1 MIHLKISCRIISVG
15 FLLNAVFI
23 AAASAQAPQA
33 KPKIAVF
40 SGPTATIQNSQP
52 LVTSNKAREK
62 YHLPL
67 LKDASGL
74 PLTDGLFYQKLAAPV
89 TVYVEM
95 FSAHPLE
102 SDVKELY
109 GKPDGY
115 VDAKG
120 KFSKNRKSA
129 SDIPVLEVV
138 IKPNDGLYPL
148 PYMARQVNG
157 KAWEAEF
164 TEPKA
169 PFSSSRQTFYPNAS
183 RIFEEIDR
191 NGGRIKEMADYDFY
205 RAAPAGGYTKGLPE
219 NKRTDVGKGDI
230 APEQLGEHFFTY
242 GPYGAAPSRA
252 VIGRAT
258 NIVQKAM
265 SGGNYLG
272 AIWLEGSPSIETTS
286 YWMNLLIDT
295 RSPLVFNAAQRKRG
309 SISADGDQ
317 NIKDAITYITS
328 RVWSDENGRN
338 KAGTILMQDQV
349 MYSSRE
355 VQKGDARPGG
365 YVVTGGHG
373 GIVGTMGY
381 GPKLTFLPVRK
392 HTYQSAVTINQLP
405 REVPG
410 ITRREGKPEVITVP
424 VKDAEGMLIPESLP
438 IVTIFKSSNWLSD
451 EVNSKD
457 PSTEVDILARLED
470 YLAHH
475 PLGGFVGEGT
485 APYGSM
491 IAPMDAALSKAVLQ
505 GYPVLKVARGNADGF
520 MDTNP
525 NNLFI
530 EGQNITAT
538 KGMMLLMAC
547 ILKFG
552 ALPPVNDPANPTAE
566 ELQKTKDK
574 IARYQEVFNTH

>member
-1 MIHLKISCRIISVG
+1 MASG
-15 FLLNAVFI
+15 LLLLQCAVFF
-23 AAASAQAPQA
+23 AAQAQAPA
-33 KPKIAVF
+33 TKPKIAVF

-62 YHLPL
+62 YRLPL
-67 LKDASGL
+67 LQDASGQ
-74 PLTDGLFYQKLAAPV
+74 PLTDGLFYQKIAAPV

-95 FSAHPLE
+95 FTAHPLE
-102 SDVKELY
+102 RDVEELY

-120 KFSKNRKSA
+120 NFSKTRRSA
-129 SDIPVLEVV
+129 GDIPVLEVV
-138 IKPNDGLYPL
+138 LKPSDGLYPL
-148 PYMARQVNG
+148 PYMARQANG
-157 KAWEAEF
+157 KAWDAEY

-183 RIFEEIDR
+183 RIFEEIER
-191 NGGRIKEMADYDFY
+191 NGGRINELAAYDFY

-219 NKRTDVGKGDI
+219 NKRTDAGKGDI
-230 APEQLGEHFFTY
+230 APERLGEHFFTY
-242 GPYGAAPSRA
+242 GPYGAAPSRT

-258 NIVQKAM
+258 NIVQQAM
-265 SGGNYLG
+265 NSGNYLG

-295 RSPLVFNAAQRKRG
+295 PAPLVFNAAQRKRG

-328 RVWSDENGRN
+328 RVWSDEQGRN
-338 KAGTILMQDQV
+338 KVGSILLQDQM
-349 MYSSRE
+349 MYSTRE

-410 ITRREGKPEVITVP
+410 IARREGKPEVISVP
-424 VKDAEGMLIPESLP
+424 VKDAGGMLLPESIP
-438 IVTIFKSSNWLSD
+438 MVTIFKSSNWLSD

-457 PSTEVDILARLED
+457 PSSEVDILARLED

-475 PLGGFVGEGT
+475 PLAGFVGEGT
-485 APYGSM
+485 APYGSL
-491 IAPMDAALSKAVLQ
+491 IAPMDAALSKAVLH

-520 MDTNP
+520 MDSNP

-547 ILKFG
+547 IMKFG
-552 ALPPVNDPANPTAE
+552 ALPPANDPANPTAG
-566 ELQKTKDK
+566 ELQKIRDQ

>member
-1 MIHLKISCRIISVG
+1 MY
-15 FLLNAVFI
+15 
-23 AAASAQAPQA
+23 
-33 KPKIAVF
+33 
-40 SGPTATIQNSQP
+40 T
-52 LVTSNKAREK
+52 
-62 YHLPL
+62 
-67 LKDASGL
+67 
-74 PLTDGLFYQKLAAPV
+74 
-89 TVYVEM
+89 
-95 FSAHPLE
+95 AHPLE
-102 SDVKELY
+102 SDVQELY

-120 KFSKNRKSA
+120 NFSKARRSA
-129 SDIPVLEVV
+129 ADKPVLEVV
-138 IKPNDGLYPL
+138 LKPGDGLYPL

-157 KAWEAEF
+157 KAWDAEY

-183 RIFEEIDR
+183 RIFEEIER

-219 NKRTDVGKGDI
+219 SKRTDTGTGDI
-230 APEQLGEHFFTY
+230 APEKLGEHFFTY
-242 GPYGAAPSRA
+242 GPYGAAPSRM

-258 NIVQKAM
+258 NMVQQAM
-265 SGGNYLG
+265 NSGKYLG

-295 RSPLVFNAAQRKRG
+295 KSPLVFNAAQRKRG

-317 NIKDAITYITS
+317 NIKDAITFITS
-328 RVWSDENGRN
+328 RVWSDEQDRSKVG
-338 KAGTILMQDQV
+338 AILMQDQI

-392 HTYQSAVTINQLP
+392 HTYQSAVTLSQLP

-410 ITRREGKPEVITVP
+410 IARREGKPEVVTVP
-424 VKDAEGMLIPESLP
+424 VKDAAGMLLPEAIPM
-438 IVTIFKSSNWLSD
+438 VTLFKSSNWLSD

-457 PSTEVDILARLED
+457 PSSEVDILARLED
-470 YLAHH
+470 YLTHH
-475 PLGGFVGEGT
+475 PLAGFVGEGT
-485 APYGSM
+485 APYGSL
-491 IAPMDAALSKAVLQ
+491 IAPMDAALTKAALQ
-505 GYPVLKVARGNADGF
+505 GFPVLKVARGNADGF

-552 ALPPVNDPANPTAE
+552 ALPPANDPVNPTAA
-566 ELQKTKDK
+566 ELQTIKDH